1 MINKAK
7 LQNYPNTYLI
17 LANNENLPYD
27 DMFCDRYIANLSLQI
42 VENPV
47 NMINESFRVLQHGGI
62 AVFSV
67 LGKQNPTNL
76 IYFTENL
83 CIKAGMASAAR
94 SMFYLSSDEFL
105 RKLIKDAGFHKVL
118 TFYSSSPF
126 NISNIEEAM
135 ILVNDA
141 PTVQQAKSQ
150 SEEIYTRAIASIREY
165 LENLFSSGSLITFDA
180 LIAVAYKE

>member
-1 MINKAK
+1 MVSTI
-7 LQNYPNTYLI
+7 
-17 LANNENLPYD
+17 
-27 DMFCDRYIANLSLQI
+27 RSL
-42 VENPV
+42 
-47 NMINESFRVLQHGGI
+47 
-62 AVFSV
+62 
-67 LGKQNPTNL
+67 
-76 IYFTENL
+76 
-83 CIKAGMASAAR
+83 
-94 SMFYLSSDEFL
+94 FYLNSDESL
-105 RKLIKDAGFHKVL
+105 RKMIKEAGFHKVL